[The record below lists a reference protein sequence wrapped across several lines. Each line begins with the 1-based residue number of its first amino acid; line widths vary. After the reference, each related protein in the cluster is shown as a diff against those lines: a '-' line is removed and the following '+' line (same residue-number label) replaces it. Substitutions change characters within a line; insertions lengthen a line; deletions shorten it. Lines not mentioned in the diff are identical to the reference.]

1 MTENNQT
8 TSEQLDLLLKQVA
21 EMQKKIDA
29 MEAKGR
35 GKPKAKTKSAP
46 KKIPTAVSP
55 LLEDVSNEGVWVNK
69 KRPKVSNK
77 PHRESDANLQINVSL
92 TDFPSYGDETQSTSK
107 PRPSSLVSAVCVNCK
122 TKSRVS
128 TALLIAGVDTPSF
141 ICASCDERY

>member
-8 TSEQLDLLLKQVA
+8 TSEQLDLLLKQIA

-29 MEAKGR
+29 IEAK
-35 GKPKAKTKSAP
+35 PKTRPRKKTAAKKTSNA
-46 KKIPTAVSP
+46 
-55 LLEDVSNEGVWVNK
+55 LEEKVQNEGVWVNK

-92 TDFPSYGDETQSTSK
+92 TDFPSYGDEMRSTSK
-107 PRPSSLVSAVCVNCK
+107 PRPSSLVSAVCMNCK
-122 TKSRVS
+122 TKSKVS